1 LRRAAELQPER
12 GRYAYVL
19 AVALHSAGHPDEAMT
34 VLKENLARHPN
45 DRDTLVALIGFDR
58 DAGNFAEALQYA
70 KQLAA
75 ISPNDRD
82 LAALISDLS
91 RRTK

>member
-1 LRRAAELQPER
+1 
-12 GRYAYVL
+12 
-19 AVALHSAGHPDEAMT
+19 MT

-70 KQLAA
+70 RQLAA
-75 ISPNDRD
+75 SNPNDRNLAD
-82 LAALISDLS
+82 LIADLS